1 MSTETLYDCHGCGR
15 KNFTAR
21 GLKAHV
27 CRPDKNILPFPSM
40 QKETTHQLVPV
51 ISSFTELELT
61 GTPTGGAD
69 AAIGA
74 KLTELYNEA
83 QAAELAIL
91 RFGAAFWAVEQGVL
105 ATCGQN
111 SPKSGPGAY
120 GFISWMRDH
129 APEVAITTA
138 RRYRDIA
145 EKTAEKFKISDP
157 VRVFSL
163 PASELDQDDQDK
175 RAAVVDFIA
184 NKSMRGLQLELGIG
198 GRGGS
203 TTRGRS
209 DGQESKPTVK
219 SDEPPSWCNE
229 IQKRVWATLTEDQRN
244 SYCEWMPRI
253 YMMSS
258 QVADPKKGFLP
269 NLPQIAKDDLVTV
282 CIELLV
288 FLRPGVLR
296 TSQIPTA

>member
-1 MSTETLYDCHGCGR
+1 MTAETLHDCHYCGR

-21 GLKAHV
+21 GIKAHV
-27 CRPDKNILPFPSM
+27 CRPDKNTPEFPSM
-40 QKETTHQLVPV
+40 PKETTHQLVPA
-51 ISSFTELELT
+51 IRSFTELELT

-74 KLTELYNEA
+74 KLTELYNDA

-91 RFGAAFWAVEQGVL
+91 RFGAAFWAVEQGINGTRAV
-105 ATCGQN
+105 N
-111 SPKSGPGAY
+111 SPKAGAGAY
-120 GFISWMRDH
+120 GFKNWMADH
-129 APEVAITTA
+129 APEINERTA

-145 EKTAEKFKISDP
+145 EATAEKFMIADP

-163 PASELDQDDQDK
+163 PFAELDQDDQKK

-203 TTRGRS
+203 PTRGRS
-209 DGQESKPTVK
+209 DGQDSIPTVK
-219 SDEPPSWCNE
+219 TDAPPSWCNE

-253 YMMSS
+253 YMMAS

-282 CIELLV
+282 CVELLV

-296 TSQIPTA
+296 SSQIPTA